1 MNCWFTFLTFN
12 YLCTFD
18 SKSNSM
24 KFYFSYLLVLFFI
37 LASCNNESEKRT
49 VENIKEAKK
58 QEVIFENISKAWDFS
73 NPTLNPASQSVV
85 NNWNEWRLFL
95 DELNTKPKSSI
106 GAFQKKS
113 KALSKRVLDLN
124 NNIPQK
130 FNKPEIKSRIAVLTT
145 KINSINLFINLR
157 QIPDQKI
164 KALIAETNVEIA
176 SLSQQ
181 MDEIVRKEAIPLEEG
196 ESDMIRMLDTSRAI
210 PTTKTIRNNIRN
222 NKRAPQNLE

>member
-1 MNCWFTFLTFN
+1 
-12 YLCTFD
+12 
-18 SKSNSM
+18 M
-24 KFYFSYLLVLFFI
+24 KFYFSYFLALFFI
-37 LASCNNESEKRT
+37 LTSCNNESEKRAE
-49 VENIKEAKK
+49 ENIKEAKK
-58 QEVIFENISKAWDFS
+58 QEVIFKNISKAWSFS

-95 DELNTKPKSSI
+95 DELDQKPKSSI

-164 KALIAETNVEIA
+164 IALIAETNIEIA

-210 PTTKTIRNNIRN
+210 PNIKN
-222 NKRAPQNLE
+222 NKIAPLNLE